1 MYRLLL
7 GELSLNILF
16 ALSPSLSLFR
26 CSTSLTH
33 WNFFTVRN
41 RSNLS
46 SAKNNEVSNLVTSFF
61 INSFYCLNF
70 YPTFPS
76 LILESETGGWRASF
90 GSFGNFNYIF
100 FSTLNDQSSSFC
112 SKLFKQSGNR
122 LFSADLPLFL
132 LPHLPLLSIDS
143 LSLFNPHDVS
153 NNPLAVWS
161 CSIYCYSRLHHP
173 PSSLLFVWTIKRHS
187 KNSERERE
195 GEWGREIEFS
205 RVRKADPRDCQISH
219 ASLVTFSWMTTSAS
233 SWKRHY
239 FMALFKPFLG
249 GNIRRKLIVSMM
261 WVKSDK
267 IR

>member
-1 MYRLLL
+1 M
-7 GELSLNILF
+7 F
-16 ALSPSLSLFR
+16 QPLSPIEI
-26 CSTSLTH
+26 
-33 WNFFTVRN
+33 FFTVRK
-41 RSNLS
+41 RSNPIPT
-46 SAKNNEVSNLVTSFF
+46 KNNEVSNLVTSFF
-61 INSFYCLNF
+61 INSFNSLNF

-100 FSTLNDQSSSFC
+100 FSTLPFFPLNDQLSSLC

-132 LPHLPLLSIDS
+132 PSHLPLPSIDS

-153 NNPLAVWS
+153 NNPLAAWS

-195 GEWGREIEFS
+195 SEKEREIEFS
-205 RVRKADPRDCQISH
+205 RVREADPRDCQISH
-219 ASLVTFSWMTTSAS
+219 ASLVTCSWMTTSAS
-233 SWKRHY
+233 
-239 FMALFKPFLG
+239 F
-249 GNIRRKLIVSMM
+249 
-261 WVKSDK
+261 
-267 IR
+267 